1 MAADAEDNVAQE
13 QPDATRKKRIIIIA
27 SAAGALLLVVIVALF
42 LLFFIGD
49 DDTQRSG
56 SADNEAIADNLGE
69 AFYVAMPRDL
79 IFNVP
84 GGRRDRVAQ
93 IGVQLLVRGPRNE
106 ALAQENIPL
115 LEATL
120 LDVFSRAT
128 AERLNTPEGK
138 RELRLQA
145 LDAIRIAMQDATDGS
160 SVVEEVLF
168 TGFVLQ

>member
-1 MAADAEDNVAQE
+1 MAAEAEDNEAQE
-13 QPDATRKKRIIIIA
+13 QTAASRKKRIIIIA
-27 SAAGALLLVVIVALF
+27 SAAGAVLLVVIVALF
-42 LLFFIGD
+42 LLFFIGG
-49 DDTQRSG
+49 DDTQSD
-56 SADNEAIADNLGE
+56 SSEQSDATAENVGE

-84 GGRRDRVAQ
+84 GGRRDRMAQ

-106 ALAQENIPL
+106 TLAQENIPL

-145 LDAIRIAMQDATDGS
+145 LDAVRTAMQDATDGS

>member
-1 MAADAEDNVAQE
+1 MAAEPEEVTAEAGGGSKKKLFIIIGAGVVALIAVVVVLFFVLTGGDDSGSSSSSASSAQTEDN
-13 QPDATRKKRIIIIA
+13 T
-27 SAAGALLLVVIVALF
+27 
-42 LLFFIGD
+42 
-49 DDTQRSG
+49 
-56 SADNEAIADNLGE
+56 GE
-69 AFYVAMPRDL
+69 AMYVAMPRDM

-84 GGRRDRVAQ
+84 GARRDRMAQ

-106 ALAQENIPL
+106 MLAQENIPL

-138 RELRLQA
+138 REIRLQA
-145 LDAIRIAMQDATDGS
+145 LDAVRQVMREATDGS
-160 SVVEEVLF
+160 PVVEEVLF